1 MATETTT
8 TTRCVACGAAI
19 APGAPHVAVPAPGD
33 TGATWF
39 MHTRAAD
46 CVLVILASYERKDPN
61 AREGTLQ
68 TGSQADQLTP

>member
-1 MATETTT
+1 MPDTTTT

-19 APGAPHVAVPAPGD
+19 APDAPRVEAPAPDG
-33 TGATWF
+33 GTWSL
-39 MHTRAAD
+39 HTRAAD
-46 CVLVILASYERKDPN
+46 CVLVILASYERKAPN